1 MRNLIP
7 RQPGTMNIIKFHLI
21 YVTMQIVSIS
31 GNLAKD
37 CEEIQGK
44 DGVEILRFDVAVKDG
59 RDKEEKPTYYT
70 CRMRKTGVWEYLKKG
85 RFVSI
90 VGSLKVNV
98 VAKEDKTFVNLDV
111 WISSLDLAP
120 LPKEN

>member
-1 MRNLIP
+1 
-7 RQPGTMNIIKFHLI
+7 
-21 YVTMQIVSIS
+21 MQIILIS

-37 CEEIQGK
+37 CEVIQGK
-44 DGVEILRFDVAVKDG
+44 DGAELLRFDVPVKDS

-70 CRMRKTGVWEYLKKG
+70 CRMKKTGIAEYLKKG

-98 VAKEDKTFVNLDV
+98 LEKDDRTYVNLDV
-111 WISSLDLAP
+111 WVNNLDLAP
-120 LPKEN
+120 LPKES